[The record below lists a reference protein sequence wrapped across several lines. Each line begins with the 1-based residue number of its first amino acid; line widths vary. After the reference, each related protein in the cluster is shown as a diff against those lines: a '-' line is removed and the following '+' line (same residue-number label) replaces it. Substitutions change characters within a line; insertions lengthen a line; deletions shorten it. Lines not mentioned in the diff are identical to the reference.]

1 MTSLIYSLLEFL
13 ITFLEFFI
21 AYMVLDAVFGENKG
35 GTKLYPAIVAS
46 LAGAGLIILCNGI
59 ALFSY
64 LTIVIAG
71 IYLTLT
77 GLWIY
82 KKDTVIILSVVSF
95 YLLCLNSIDFLILTI
110 VYQGSRTLTNIISEQ
125 GMIRA
130 VTIVLVKS
138 IWIILYI
145 GLRKYLQRIAV
156 NKKAAY
162 LLLFISLSGFA
173 GFIFLVEQTMD
184 DFHVTI
190 PFIFLIMSFLLA
202 ALIFLG
208 YFRNLQI
215 EGKQKLDILKVRND
229 LLLENYN
236 ALNEVYASNARLYHD
251 LNNHLNTLYQLMEEK
266 QWNQAQEYIME
277 ISRPVMQLSKKVW
290 TGFDVVDVVINTKIH
305 KMEEMGIEWEINVEF
320 PENTNILVSDLCTI
334 LSNLL
339 DNAIEAANLQQKERT
354 PKVSLTIRRINH
366 FIVIKISNPFTGQL
380 ETDPETGLLITGK
393 ADKQKHGWGL
403 ESVKSAVQKYNGT
416 LKYCHTDGIFS
427 VTVLLFY

>member
-1 MTSLIYSLLEFL
+1 MTSIIYSLLEFL

-277 ISRPVMQLSKKVW
+277 ISRPVIIM
-290 TGFDVVDVVINTKIH
+290 
-305 KMEEMGIEWEINVEF
+305 
-320 PENTNILVSDLCTI
+320 VS
-334 LSNLL
+334 
-339 DNAIEAANLQQKERT
+339 
-354 PKVSLTIRRINH
+354 
-366 FIVIKISNPFTGQL
+366 
-380 ETDPETGLLITGK
+380 
-393 ADKQKHGWGL
+393 
-403 ESVKSAVQKYNGT
+403 
-416 LKYCHTDGIFS
+416 
-427 VTVLLFY
+427 